1 MTASEA
7 LPASPGFWRTSRR
20 TLDLSGR
27 PLIMGILNVT
37 PDSFSDGGLWTDLGR
52 AVARAVAM
60 VEEGADIIDIGGES
74 TRPGAAQVSEDEELR
89 RVIPLIER
97 LAARLNVPLSIDTTK
112 STVARRAL
120 AAGAEIV
127 NDISGLIFD
136 AGMAETVAAGRSGLV
151 VMHTRGRPEVMQHDT
166 FYPSVVSEVRSAL
179 ASMMQRALAAGI
191 SLEQVVIDPGIGF
204 GKDRAGN
211 LQLLRSLRE
220 LLVLGRPL
228 LIGTSRKGVT
238 GSAAGRTVDNRL
250 FTTAAT
256 VALAVANGA
265 GVLRVHDVSAMRD
278 VADMAWEI
286 TGGRI

>member
-1 MTASEA
+1 MTASVA

-52 AVARAVAM
+52 AVARAVDM

-74 TRPGAAQVSEDEELR
+74 TRPGAAPVSEDDELR
-89 RVIPLIER
+89 RVMPLIES
-97 LAARLNVPLSIDTTK
+97 LASSLNVPLSIDTTK

-127 NDISGLIFD
+127 NDISGLMFD
-136 AGMAETVAAGRSGLV
+136 AGMAETVAAGRAGLV

-166 FYPSVVSEVRSAL
+166 FYTSVVNEVRSAL
-179 ASMMQRALAAGI
+179 ASMIPRALAAGI
-191 SLEQVVIDPGIGF
+191 SMDQIVIDPGIGF

-228 LIGTSRKGVT
+228 LVGTSRKGVT
-238 GSAAGRTVDNRL
+238 GRAAGRTVDNRL

-265 GVLRVHDVSAMRD
+265 AVLRVHDVSAMRD

-286 TGGRI
+286 AGDRN